1 MTKLRYVQAKFHYR
15 LHRKFDWFERRKN
28 IQSCA
33 VQQCPLIVPSH
44 QKLFYKLIRYSGLR
58 NMVLPW
64 SRSLSVFVLDKFS
77 SCDASNDAFSSWSS
91 LRSSALDFP
100 EPSSRFER
108 LPSWTPEGVPG
119 LPEEGGDEDVIRPSS
134 SEGLPVATV
143 AAIVKTPS
151 GYFWLNNKFILRQSL
166 KTVFVSLFEDSIAK

>member
-15 LHRKFDWFERRKN
+15 LHRKFDWFEGRKN

-151 GYFWLNNKFILRQSL
+151 GYFWLNNIHTKSIFIEDWLSL
-166 KTVFVSLFEDSIAK
+166 LVFLETQ